1 MLDFT
6 MMSENDL
13 YNADQ
18 VTNENFEYLAQNVL
32 PSSKITK
39 AGFDALVVKD
49 PDRVYLVI
57 DNGKVYPYLG
67 DIPFAGGVSRTGTPT
82 ALTDGTNIS
91 NTGVATYHQFLA
103 LTNDN
108 EAEQEEM

>member
-1 MLDFT
+1 

-39 AGFDALVVKD
+39 AGFDALAVKD

-57 DNGKVYPYLG
+57 DNGKVCPYLG
-67 DIPFAGGVSRTGTPT
+67 DIPFAGGVSGTGTSTAIVDGIAVGVSGTPT
-82 ALTDGTNIS
+82 YID
-91 NTGVATYHQFLA
+91 
-103 LTNDN
+103 
-108 EAEQEEM
+108 